1 MRALKTLAGLALVSA
16 TLAACGAPASGG
28 GPAPL
33 TPTSRW
39 QLRAEPELD
48 RIALAVHETGLS
60 SRQQA
65 ALFDLARRYN
75 AEGAP
80 EVIVEAPSGND
91 PVSLEM
97 AWAVGRALEG
107 AGVPAGRVRVVAYAA
122 PDPRAPVLVGF
133 ERLRGVTYDC
143 SRQWGELTRHAD
155 NQSAMG
161 LGCYTVSNMAAQI
174 SDPRDI
180 LGQRPQDPADAG
192 RRAVVIDLYRRGEPT
207 AAAVESEASVSTA
220 VD

>member
-1 MRALKTLAGLALVSA
+1 MGSEDVYK
-16 TLAACGAPASGG
+16 
-28 GPAPL
+28 
-33 TPTSRW
+33 
-39 QLRAEPELD
+39 
-48 RIALAVHETGLS
+48 
-60 SRQQA
+60 RQ
-65 ALFDLARRYN
+65 
-75 AEGAP
+75 
-80 EVIVEAPSGND
+80 
-91 PVSLEM
+91 
-97 AWAVGRALEG
+97 
-107 AGVPAGRVRVVAYAA
+107 
-122 PDPRAPVLVGF
+122 
-133 ERLRGVTYDC
+133 TYDC

-161 LGCYTVSNMAAQI
+161 LGCSTVSNMAAQI